1 MSRRHGPVP
10 RSSLTQNGEIRV
22 RGPKGRAP
30 VFHSGTMQRPPSA
43 TRTIRGEAAGRR
55 TKQWPP
61 TAAIASNLNGVG
73 HPTSANATPS
83 STCNENHHT
92 QSKRDRSRFR
102 TNAGANAP
110 NELGGGG
117 IGWSTAPQKIRVQHR
132 VRQLQNALEHRH
144 FRGCEAGP
152 AAIDEADQEGVE
164 LPHAAPAPPT
174 EPRDFGFHRLRTGAP
189 RSFS

>member
-117 IGWSTAPQKIRVQHR
+117 IGWSTAPQKIRVQYR
-132 VRQLQNALEHRH
+132 VRQLQNALERRH
-144 FRGCEAGP
+144 FRGRETGP
-152 AAIDEADQEGVE
+152 TPIDEAYQ
-164 LPHAAPAPPT
+164 
-174 EPRDFGFHRLRTGAP
+174 
-189 RSFS
+189 